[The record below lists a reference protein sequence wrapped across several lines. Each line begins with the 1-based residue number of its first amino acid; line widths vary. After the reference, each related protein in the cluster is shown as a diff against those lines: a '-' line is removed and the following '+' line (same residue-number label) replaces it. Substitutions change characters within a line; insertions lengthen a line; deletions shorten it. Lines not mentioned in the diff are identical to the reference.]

1 MDEQTAADVDGAW
14 KYALEHYMPACLQ
27 LFFPKVAARVDWD
40 QPLIFC
46 DKELEQIN
54 PEANT
59 GKLRVDKL
67 IRVAWHN
74 GEEMTIFIHL
84 EIQAQRDVDFA
95 KRMCRYH
102 VRLFDRQNGPVLSLA
117 VLADDD
123 PH

>member
-1 MDEQTAADVDGAW
+1 MDAQTAADVDGAW
-14 KYALEHYMPACLQ
+14 KYALEHYMPACLH
-27 LFFPKVAARVDWD
+27 LFFPKVAAGVDWH

-74 GEEMTIFIHL
+74 GEQMTIFIHL
-84 EIQAQRDVDFA
+84 EIQAQRDVDFT
-95 KRMCRYH
+95 KRM
-102 VRLFDRQNGPVLSLA
+102 
-117 VLADDD
+117 
-123 PH
+123 